1 MFLRKNGGIEK
12 SLNSFAAAPPE
23 KKQAR
28 QIPSRISTILQS
40 PLHLLTFWKNI

>member
-23 KKQAR
+23 KNKPVRFPPEFQ
-28 QIPSRISTILQS
+28 QFFS
-40 PLHLLTFWKNI
+40 PHLLTFWKNI